1 MRKDEVFRRLILLA
15 AAAGLLMRVI
25 LYQVVWLLV
34 RQSPQLE
41 QEMLVWIYGMRIF
54 VSIVLFFAVG
64 FLMRQKRY
72 SRKQLFLATGKLMGY
87 GLAIL
92 VLEQALGA
100 NVLTYWLYLP
110 LELFSWIQL
119 VLNNVLPAAVAVLPS
134 VAAPLLWSLFGKK

>member
-15 AAAGLLMRVI
+15 AAAGLLLRI
-25 LYQVVWLLV
+25 IAYQVVWLLV
-34 RQSPQLE
+34 QQNPQLE

-64 FLMRQKRY
+64 LLMRQMRCT
-72 SRKQLFLATGKLMGY
+72 RKQLFLATGKLMGY
-87 GLAIL
+87 GLAVL

-100 NVLTYWLYLP
+100 SALTYWVYLP

-119 VLNNVLPAAVAVLPS
+119 LLNQVVPAAVAVLPS